1 MNDGAPGTGHRAG
14 AGRRTLNA
22 STSLPGAGVLGGTI
36 AVQHLAPKCGDPAP
50 TKRAPWPPSSV
61 VAAARALLIL
71 TDVGVMLLAG
81 CGYHLIGATSSLPA
95 RLQKLYVA
103 PLVNQTSRA
112 EVDQRLTEQI
122 SQEWVRRGRFQL
134 VSNSDQADAVLSGT
148 VVSVNVNPVQF
159 DQVGRATEYQLT
171 VVADIQLVDRTGP
184 KPIVLWH
191 DKNFSLSQAYP
202 VDVNATNYFDQE
214 IAALDQL
221 ATNFARTLVVTILE
235 GF

>member
-1 MNDGAPGTGHRAG
+1 M
-14 AGRRTLNA
+14 
-22 STSLPGAGVLGGTI
+22 
-36 AVQHLAPKCGDPAP
+36 
-50 TKRAPWPPSSV
+50 
-61 VAAARALLIL
+61 
-71 TDVGVMLLAG
+71 G

-112 EVDQRLTEQI
+112 EVGQRLTEQI

-184 KPIVLWH
+184 KPVVLWH
-191 DKNFSLSQAYP
+191 DKSFSLSQPYP

-221 ATNFARTLVVTILE
+221 ATNFARNLVVTILE